1 VSVYLAPIILIYFN
15 IGLGIA
21 LLYHLSLLLVDKEF
35 RRKDTLFL
43 DLFVSAL
50 RILLYLFLWPGVL
63 YFDRS
68 VLVRIR
74 LLLKWLF
81 PSERKKDPDIKESE
95 GEAELAVWEDRKRSA
110 EELRAEALAR
120 LPFERERRKVE
131 LHEANPRLDKFWLL
145 AAVGRD
151 SAGARQIVWL
161 YGPGLTLDEIG
172 ERARTE
178 VALRSE
184 MPCPKCEERLAVAR
198 VTIPGPSYLRVLG
211 YDDKPIVEGWALEGR
226 YGVEWDACDDCATAV
241 PALEADVTR
250 LGRAADVIRAMRSGL
265 VFHVD
270 VCDGPEAPKQA
281 ENRDRAG

>member
-15 IGLGIA
+15 IGLAIA

-74 LLLKWLF
+74 LLLTWLF
-81 PSERKKDPDIKESE
+81 PSERKKDPGIKESE
-95 GEAELAVWEDRKRSA
+95 GEAELAVWEDRKRTA
-110 EELRAEALAR
+110 EELRVEALAR
-120 LPFERERRKVE
+120 LPIERERRKVE

-161 YGPGLTLDEIG
+161 YGPGLTLDEVG

-178 VALRSE
+178 VELRSE

-198 VTIPGPSYLRVLG
+198 VTIPGLQFLRVLG